1 MKRKERERE
10 IGRLPMLTTAKYEVT
25 VGRVRLSE
33 TVRFSWVNRIQ
44 LREEEGCVA
53 VTTHMKSPTYST
65 R

>member
-1 MKRKERERE
+1 
-10 IGRLPMLTTAKYEVT
+10 MLTTAKYEVT